1 MGRKIDGRKL
11 RTRRRGCRAGG
22 SEMEEEG
29 DIDETLWRA
38 WAEIKKENKEISA
51 RRVMRTRVEWVVC
64 QGGGSY
70 GRMPS
75 TWW

>member
-1 MGRKIDGRKL
+1 
-11 RTRRRGCRAGG
+11 
-22 SEMEEEG
+22 MEEEG

-38 WAEIKKENKEISA
+38 RAEIKKENKEISA
-51 RRVMRTRVEWVVC
+51 RRVVRTRVEWVVC